1 MRERQP
7 RHRRTK
13 IRPVQRKST
22 QLAMP
27 FSKLNTDLLI
37 RQTFVARVEHHATL
51 GSTND
56 RARECAAEGLGPLPL
71 LIVADEQTAG
81 RGRGDNRW
89 WTGRGSLACS
99 LLIDPDALEIDRCR
113 SSPLV
118 ALATAVA
125 IVETV
130 APLLA
135 DHKVGLH
142 WPNDVYVEGWKLAG
156 ILAEVLANRRIVLG
170 MGLNANN
177 SLGDAPQELQNTATT
192 LLDLTGVLHDRTRIL
207 LSLFERLENALG
219 KLASHPE
226 QIAATAD
233 EMCLQKGQTLTVQWG
248 RQGVCGRCEGI
259 ASDGALLLHTPEGLE
274 RLYSGVLR

>member
-1 MRERQP
+1 M
-7 RHRRTK
+7 
-13 IRPVQRKST
+13 S
-22 QLAMP
+22 
-27 FSKLNTDLLI
+27 FSRLNTDLLI

-56 RARECAAEGLGPLPL
+56 RARACAAEGLGPLPL

-81 RGRGDNRW
+81 RGRGDHRW

-99 LLIDPDALEIDRCR
+99 LLLDPEALEIDRCR

-135 DHKVGLH
+135 DHTVGLH
-142 WPNDVYVEGWKLAG
+142 WPNDVYVEGRKLAG
-156 ILAEVLANRRIVLG
+156 ILAEILANRRTVLG
-170 MGLNANN
+170 IGLNANN
-177 SLGDAPQELQNTATT
+177 SLADAPQELHHSATT
-192 LLDLTGVLHDRTRIL
+192 LLDLTGVVHDRTRIL
-207 LSLFERLENALG
+207 LSLLGHLESALG
-219 KLASHPE
+219 KLATDPE

-233 EMCLQKGQTLTVQWG
+233 EICLQKGQTLTADSG
-248 RQGVCGRCEGI
+248 RQRVSGRCEGI
-259 ASDGALLLHTPEGLE
+259 ASDGALLLDTREGLE